1 MLSSILSP
9 IEKFIS
15 IPFNWIFIDLQR
27 GGGTPF
33 LSHPQT
39 KKQTKKTPTNI
50 VENPMNYEWLMLLY
64 IYLLD
69 VICKINKQ
77 INK

>member
-39 KKQTKKTPTNI
+39 KNKEKKKPTNH
-50 VENPMNYEWLMLLY
+50 LKSML
-64 IYLLD
+64 
-69 VICKINKQ
+69 
-77 INK
+77 